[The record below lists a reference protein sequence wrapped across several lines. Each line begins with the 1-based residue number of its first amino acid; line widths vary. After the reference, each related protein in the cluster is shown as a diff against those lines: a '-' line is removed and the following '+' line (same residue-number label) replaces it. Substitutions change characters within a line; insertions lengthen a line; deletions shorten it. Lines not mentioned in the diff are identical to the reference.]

1 MLGRT
6 YDRLNCSAARA
17 LEIVGERWSLMIL
30 RNAMFV
36 GTTRFNEFQR
46 QLGIAPNILSAR
58 LEGFV
63 EAGLMRVRELGD
75 GDPREYLLTQK
86 GVEFEPVIIA
96 LTTWG
101 DRWAAPD
108 GPPVLFEHIDCGG
121 RVHQE
126 LACAECDVTPVSGRV
141 KATPGPGMTGAPHS
155 SR

>member
-17 LEIVGERWSLMIL
+17 LELVGERWSLMIL

-75 GDPREYLLTQK
+75 GELREYLLTQK
-86 GVEFEPVIIA
+86 GVEFDPVIIA

-108 GPPVLFEHIDCGG
+108 GPPVLFEHDGCGG
-121 RVHQE
+121 HVHQG
-126 LACAECDVTPVSGRV
+126 LTCSECDVTPASGQV
-141 KATPGPGMTGAPHS
+141 KATPGPGMKAEPHPA
-155 SR
+155 R